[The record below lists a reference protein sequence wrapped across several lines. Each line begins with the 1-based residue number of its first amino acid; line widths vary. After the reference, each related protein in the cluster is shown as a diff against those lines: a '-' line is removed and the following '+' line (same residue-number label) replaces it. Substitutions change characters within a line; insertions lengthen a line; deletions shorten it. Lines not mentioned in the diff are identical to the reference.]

1 MKCITFILLAITFS
15 SNAGVIRKDK
25 YMHLAATTAISAAL
39 KFNGYSEKKAFWL
52 ALGVGLG
59 KEAYD
64 KFSGKGNAE
73 AGDMVANAIGAYIGS
88 KSNFTLEV
96 ARNQFE
102 TIKAINYTWSF

>member
-39 KFNGYSEKKAFWL
+39 KFNGYSEK
-52 ALGVGLG
+52 
-59 KEAYD
+59 EAYD

-73 AGDMVANAIGAYIGS
+73 VGDMVANAIGAYIGS

-96 ARNQFE
+96 ARDQFE